1 MLTLLYRR
9 LRRVGLILGEL
20 GVVSFQRAGGENL
33 LDLLSK
39 RNEIHKYT
47 RNHWS
52 VRDLLSKRPFGTMP
66 AWTLTH
72 RKLL

>member
-33 LDLLSK
+33 LDLPSE
-39 RNEIHKYT
+39 RNEIH
-47 RNHWS
+47 R
-52 VRDLLSKRPFGTMP
+52 
-66 AWTLTH
+66 TLVTNG
-72 RKLL
+72 R